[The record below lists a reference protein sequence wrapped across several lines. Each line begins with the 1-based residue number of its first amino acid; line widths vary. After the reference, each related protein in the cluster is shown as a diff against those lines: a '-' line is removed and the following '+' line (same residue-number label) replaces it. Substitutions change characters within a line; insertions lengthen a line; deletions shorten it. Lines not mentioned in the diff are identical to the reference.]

1 MDKYSYVGN
10 GDVNA
15 LEDLYNQYRNDPE
28 SVDFGW
34 KKFFEGF
41 EFSKTTFDSGGG
53 IPENVQKEF
62 KVLQLINDYRSRGH
76 LFTKTNPVR
85 TRRQYKPTLEI
96 EHYGFG
102 PTDLDTVFDAATE

>member
-34 KKFFEGF
+34 KKEA
-41 EFSKTTFDSGGG
+41 
-53 IPENVQKEF
+53 IPVTREK
-62 KVLQLINDYRSRGH
+62 KSLIAM
-76 LFTKTNPVR
+76 L
-85 TRRQYKPTLEI
+85 
-96 EHYGFG
+96 
-102 PTDLDTVFDAATE
+102 FDAMFN